1 MAASTSGDTTAG
13 AHKDRPYTAEGSQPT
28 FISCR
33 VTFSHGIEDA
43 VGFAAEFAQLVRS
56 LGFEPARMLLG
67 NKHRKF
73 ADPAFAAHVA
83 DSESLRVTIYTAGPT
98 PSSAYLYLR
107 DAALKDPNSADRNH
121 ALVVE
126 RVARETLFEFLA
138 VTHRHFSVISANI
151 AGHADH
157 SYAEKESIRM
167 GVAGAWDAATVARVD
182 WDTMMRKGART
193 KLIRLS
199 PITVIGPSLWATLP
213 PMPTFDSAPSV
224 EDLPGAPGCKVIT
237 AWPTLCSPR
246 DPDFLRGTRALR
258 AWLWPHTIQ
267 NPADD
272 PANDPA

>member
-1 MAASTSGDTTAG
+1 MSVSSESA
-13 AHKDRPYTAEGSQPT
+13 

-33 VTFSHGIEDA
+33 VTFEHGVEDGVA
-43 VGFAAEFAQLVRS
+43 FGDGFAQLAQS
-56 LGFEPARMLLG
+56 LGLSPGRMIVDA
-67 NKHRKF
+67 KHRKF
-73 ADPAFAAHVA
+73 ARDAFVAHVSNEQSQA
-83 DSESLRVTIYTAGPT
+83 ATVYTHGPK

-107 DAALKDPNSADRNH
+107 DGEMSPRSRESVDRNH
-121 ALVVE
+121 ALVVDDAAE
-126 RVARETLFEFLA
+126 EAVFEFLA
-138 VTHRHFSVISANI
+138 MVHRHFAIISANI
-151 AGHADH
+151 AGHAEH

-167 GVAGAWDAATVARVD
+167 GVAGSWDAATVARID
-182 WDTMMRKGART
+182 WDAMMGRDART

-199 PITVIGPSLWATLP
+199 PITVIGPTRWATLP
-213 PMPTFDSAPSV
+213 PMPTFDPAPIV

-258 AWLWPHTIQ
+258 AWLWPYTIQ